1 MKKEKEIKK
10 KEKNAEKKSVKKKV
24 KEQKK
29 EQKDVKKKSAK
40 KKVKEEKDEKQ
51 EIKKIN
57 AMRFSELSD
66 EEKEDLENKYKKIR
80 KRIFNISQYL
90 KHPITNE
97 VLITEEKIKLALED
111 FGKCKYAYILHDK
124 DLKEDKTEKPA
135 HFHIVIQTENP
146 VSLIV
151 VAKRFDILPNYI
163 NLPKGQN
170 SFGDCCE
177 YLTHENERQQ
187 EKGKYL
193 YSDEEVKANFDFR
206 ALVNET
212 IEKRLNA
219 ELRGEMTEKTFYFN
233 KVRNGEM
240 TLNDVLKEDINFYY
254 DHERELKYFRN
265 VYLQEVAE
273 MPAVRLNFYIYGQG
287 GAGKDVMSRALARSL
302 FPDETDDSKIFY
314 IVGNDNV
321 LFDGYDG
328 QPVLIWS
335 DFRAEELLKTFG
347 YKRGII
353 FKIFDTHPTKFNLNV
368 KYGKISLINKYNIV
382 NSVQKYRGFL
392 NGLSGEYVDSEERV
406 HYAEDKKQSY
416 RRFPVIFPIRTDDF
430 DILINRGF
438 LGEGSYEE
446 YNAICGIVGNLKAIE
461 QLKDKDERKRIQMQ
475 TLTIPCDEIKK
486 IEEKSYEEDKN
497 YDFENFGKT
506 RVQIRNE
513 QIIAEDPNF
522 KYVDTLLK
530 IEEDEEYIEENE
542 KDNNENKQ

>member
-1 MKKEKEIKK
+1 MKKEKEQKK
-10 KEKNAEKKSVKKKV
+10 KEKNVEKKPVKKK
-24 KEQKK
+24 EIKK
-29 EQKDVKKKSAK
+29 EEKDVKKKSAK
-40 KKVKEEKDEKQ
+40 KKVKEEKSEKQ

-57 AMRFSELSD
+57 AMRFSELTD

-90 KHPITNE
+90 KHPETNE
-97 VLITEEKIKLALED
+97 ILITEEKIKLALEE
-111 FGKCKYAYILHDK
+111 FGECKYAYILHDK
-124 DLKEDKTEKPA
+124 DLKEDGTEKPP
-135 HFHIVIQTENP
+135 HFHIVIQFKNP
-146 VSLIV
+146 VSLFV
-151 VAKRFDILPNYI
+151 VAKRFDILPNYVEF
-163 NLPKGQN
+163 PKGRDA
-170 SFGDCCE
+170 FGDCCE

-193 YSDEEVKANFDFR
+193 YVDEEIKANFDFR
-206 ALVNET
+206 TLINET
-212 IEKRLNA
+212 VEKRFNA
-219 ELRGEMTEKTFYFN
+219 ELRGEMTEKTYYFN
-233 KVRNGEM
+233 RVRNGEM
-240 TLNDVLKEDINFYY
+240 TLNDILKEDINFYY
-254 DHERELKYFRN
+254 DHERELKYFRS

-273 MPAVRLNFYIYGQG
+273 MPAVRLNFYIFGQG

-302 FPDETDDSKIFY
+302 YPEIEDDSKIFY

-382 NSVQKYRGFL
+382 NSVQNYRAFL

-446 YNAICGIVGNLKAIE
+446 YNAICEIVGNLKAIE

-475 TLTIPCDEIKK
+475 TLTIPCSEIKK

-513 QIIAEDPNF
+513 RIIADDPNF
-522 KYVDTLLK
+522 EYVDTLLK
-530 IEEDEEYIEENE
+530 IEEEDEKIIK
-542 KDNNENKQ
+542 KDKGEQK

>member
-1 MKKEKEIKK
+1 M
-10 KEKNAEKKSVKKKV
+10 
-24 KEQKK
+24 
-29 EQKDVKKKSAK
+29 
-40 KKVKEEKDEKQ
+40 
-51 EIKKIN
+51 
-57 AMRFSELSD
+57 
-66 EEKEDLENKYKKIR
+66 
-80 KRIFNISQYL
+80 
-90 KHPITNE
+90 
-97 VLITEEKIKLALED
+97 ITEEKIKLALEE
-111 FGKCKYAYILHDK
+111 FGECKYAYILHDK
-124 DLKEDKTEKPA
+124 DLKEDGTEKPP
-135 HFHIVIQTENP
+135 HFHIVIQFKNP
-146 VSLIV
+146 VSLFV
-151 VAKRFDILPNYI
+151 VAKRFDILPNYVEF
-163 NLPKGQN
+163 PKGRDA
-170 SFGDCCE
+170 FGDCCE

-193 YSDEEVKANFDFR
+193 YVDEEIKANFDFR
-206 ALVNET
+206 TLINET
-212 IEKRLNA
+212 VEKRFNA
-219 ELRGEMTEKTFYFN
+219 ELRGEMTEKTYYFN
-233 KVRNGEM
+233 RVRNGEM
-240 TLNDVLKEDINFYY
+240 TLNDILKEDINFYY
-254 DHERELKYFRN
+254 DHERELKYFRS

-273 MPAVRLNFYIYGQG
+273 MPAVRLNFYIFGQG

-302 FPDETDDSKIFY
+302 YPEIEDDSKIFY

-382 NSVQKYRGFL
+382 NSVQNYRAFL

-430 DILINRGF
+430 DILINKGF

-446 YNAICGIVGNLKAIE
+446 YNAICEIVGNLKAIE

-475 TLTIPCDEIKK
+475 TLTIPCSEIKK

-513 QIIAEDPNF
+513 RIIADDPKF
-522 KYVDTLLK
+522 EYVDTLLK
-530 IEEDEEYIEENE
+530 IEEEDEKIIK
-542 KDNNENKQ
+542 KDKGEQK

>member
-1 MKKEKEIKK
+1 MKKEKEQKK
-10 KEKNAEKKSVKKKV
+10 KEKNVEKKSVKKK
-24 KEQKK
+24 EIKK
-29 EQKDVKKKSAK
+29 EEKDVKKKSAK
-40 KKVKEEKDEKQ
+40 KKVKEEKSENQ

-57 AMRFSELSD
+57 AMRFSELTD

-90 KHPITNE
+90 KHPESDE
-97 VLITEEKIKLALED
+97 VLITEEKIKLALEQ
-111 FGKCKYAYILHDK
+111 FGECKYAYILHDK
-124 DLKEDKTEKPA
+124 DLKEDNTEKPP
-135 HFHIVIQTENP
+135 HFHIVIQFKNP
-146 VSLIV
+146 VSLFV

-163 NLPKGQN
+163 EFPKGRDA
-170 SFGDCCE
+170 FGDCCE

-193 YSDEEVKANFDFR
+193 YSDEEIKANFDFR
-206 ALVNET
+206 TLINET
-212 IEKRLNA
+212 VEKRLNA

-240 TLNDVLKEDINFYY
+240 ALNDVLKEDINFYY

-265 VYLQEVAE
+265 VHLQEVAE
-273 MPAVRLNFYIYGQG
+273 MPAVRLNFYVYGQG

-302 FPDETDDSKIFY
+302 FPEETDDSKIFY
-314 IVGNDNV
+314 VVGNDNV

-335 DFRAEELLKTFG
+335 DFRAEELLRTFG

-353 FKIFDTHPTKFNLNV
+353 FKIFDTHPVKFNLNV

-382 NSVQKYRGFL
+382 NSVQDYRSFL
-392 NGLSGEYVDSEERV
+392 DGLSGEYVDREEKIHR
-406 HYAEDKKQSY
+406 AEDKKQSY
-416 RRFPVIFPIRTDDF
+416 RRFPVIFPIRADDF
-430 DILINRGF
+430 DILINKGF

-446 YNAICGIVGNLKAIE
+446 YNEICEIVANLKAIE
-461 QLKDKDERKRIQMQ
+461 QIKDKDERRKIQMQ
-475 TLTIPCDEIKK
+475 TLAIPCKEIKK
-486 IEEKSYEEDKN
+486 VEEKSYEEDKN

-513 QIIAEDPNF
+513 RIIADDPNF
-522 KYVDTLLK
+522 EYVDTLLK
-530 IEEDEEYIEENE
+530 IEEEDEKIIK
-542 KDNNENKQ
+542 KDKGEQK

>member
-1 MKKEKEIKK
+1 MKKEKETKK

-29 EQKDVKKKSAK
+29 EEKDVKKKSAK

-90 KHPITNE
+90 KHPTTDE

-111 FGKCKYAYILHDK
+111 FGKCKYAYVLHDK
-124 DLKEDKTEKPA
+124 DVKEDGTEKAP
-135 HFHIVIQTENP
+135 HFHVVIQTENP
-146 VSLIV
+146 VSLFV

-163 NLPKGQN
+163 EFPKGRN
-170 SFGDCCE
+170 AFGDCCE
-177 YLTHENERQQ
+177 YLTHENEKQQ

-193 YSDEEVKANFDFR
+193 YADEEIKANFDFR

-254 DHERELKYFRN
+254 DHERELKYFRG
-265 VYLQEVAE
+265 VHLQEVAE
-273 MPAVRLNFYIYGQG
+273 MPAVRLNFYIFGQG

-302 FPDETDDSKIFY
+302 YPEIEDDSKIFY
-314 IVGNDNV
+314 VVGNDNV

-335 DFRAEELLKTFG
+335 DFRAEELLRTFN

-353 FKIFDTHPTKFNLNV
+353 FKIFDTHPQKFNLNV

-382 NSVQKYRGFL
+382 NSVQNYKLFL
-392 NGLSGEYVDSEERV
+392 DGLSGEYEDRERNL
-406 HYAEDKKQSY
+406 HKAEDKKQSY
-416 RRFPVIFPIRTDDF
+416 RRFPVIFPIRVDDF
-430 DILINRGF
+430 DMLINKGF

-446 YNAICGIVGNLKAIE
+446 YNEICEIVGNLKGIE
-461 QLKDKDERKRIQMQ
+461 QLKDKDKRRKMQMK
-475 TLTIPCDEIKK
+475 TLTIPCNEIKK
-486 IEEKSYEEDKN
+486 IEEKSYEEDEN

-506 RVQIRNE
+506 KEQIRNE
-513 QIIAEDPNF
+513 RKIADEPKFDS
-522 KYVDTLLK
+522 VRLIE
-530 IEEDEEYIEENE
+530 IEEDEE
-542 KDNNENKQ
+542 DNDENKK

>member
-1 MKKEKEIKK
+1 MKKETKKKEKNAERKSVKKKEKEIKK
-10 KEKNAEKKSVKKKV
+10 EE
-24 KEQKK
+24 
-29 EQKDVKKKSAK
+29 KDVKKKSAK
-40 KKVKEEKDEKQ
+40 KKVKEEKSEKQ

-90 KHPITNE
+90 KHPESDET
-97 VLITEEKIKLALED
+97 LITEEKIKLALKE
-111 FGKCKYAYILHDK
+111 FGECKYAYILHDK
-124 DLKEDKTEKPA
+124 DLKEDSTEKPP
-135 HFHIVIQTENP
+135 HFHIVIQFKNP
-146 VSLIV
+146 VSLFV

-163 NLPKGQN
+163 EFPKGRDA
-170 SFGDCCE
+170 FGDCCE

-240 TLNDVLKEDINFYY
+240 TLNDILKEDINFYY
-254 DHERELKYFRN
+254 DHERELKYFRS

-273 MPAVRLNFYIYGQG
+273 MPAVRLNFYIFGQG

-302 FPDETDDSKIFY
+302 YPEIEDDSKIFY

-382 NSVQKYRGFL
+382 NSVQNYRAFL

-446 YNAICGIVGNLKAIE
+446 YNAICEIVGNLKAIE
-461 QLKDKDERKRIQMQ
+461 QLKDKDERKKIQMQ
-475 TLTIPCDEIKK
+475 TLTIPCSEIKK

-513 QIIAEDPNF
+513 RIIADDSSFE
-522 KYVDTLLK
+522 YVDTLLK
-530 IEEDEEYIEENE
+530 IEEEDEKIIK
-542 KDNNENKQ
+542 KDKGEQK

>member
-1 MKKEKEIKK
+1 MKKEKEQKK
-10 KEKNAEKKSVKKKV
+10 KEKNVEKKPVKKK
-24 KEQKK
+24 EIKK
-29 EQKDVKKKSAK
+29 EEKDVKKKSAK
-40 KKVKEEKDEKQ
+40 KKVKEEKSEKQ

-57 AMRFSELSD
+57 AMRFSELTD

-90 KHPITNE
+90 KHPETNE
-97 VLITEEKIKLALED
+97 ILITEEKIKLALEE
-111 FGKCKYAYILHDK
+111 FGECKYAYILHDK
-124 DLKEDKTEKPA
+124 DLKEDGTEKPP
-135 HFHIVIQTENP
+135 HFHIVIQFKNP
-146 VSLIV
+146 VSLFV
-151 VAKRFDILPNYI
+151 VAKRFDILPNYVEF
-163 NLPKGQN
+163 PKGRDA
-170 SFGDCCE
+170 FGDCCE

-193 YSDEEVKANFDFR
+193 YVDEEIKANFDFR
-206 ALVNET
+206 TLINET
-212 IEKRLNA
+212 VEKRFNA
-219 ELRGEMTEKTFYFN
+219 ELRGEMTEKTYYFN
-233 KVRNGEM
+233 RVRNGEM
-240 TLNDVLKEDINFYY
+240 TLNDILKEDINFYY
-254 DHERELKYFRN
+254 DHERELKYFRS

-273 MPAVRLNFYIYGQG
+273 MPAVRLNFYIFGQG

-302 FPDETDDSKIFY
+302 YPEIEDDSKIFY

-382 NSVQKYRGFL
+382 NSVQNYRAFL

-446 YNAICGIVGNLKAIE
+446 YNAICEIVGNLKAIE

-475 TLTIPCDEIKK
+475 TLTIPCSEIKK

-513 QIIAEDPNF
+513 RIIADDPKF
-522 KYVDTLLK
+522 EYVDTLLK
-530 IEEDEEYIEENE
+530 IEEEDEKIIK
-542 KDNNENKQ
+542 KDKGEQK

>member
-1 MKKEKEIKK
+1 MKKETKK
-10 KEKNAEKKSVKKKV
+10 KEKNAER
-24 KEQKK
+24 
-29 EQKDVKKKSAK
+29 KSAK
-40 KKVKEEKDEKQ
+40 KKVKEEKSEKQ

-90 KHPITNE
+90 KHPETDE
-97 VLITEEKIKLALED
+97 VLITEEKIKLALEE
-111 FGKCKYAYILHDK
+111 FGECKYAYILHDK
-124 DLKEDKTEKPA
+124 DLKEDNTEKPP
-135 HFHIVIQTENP
+135 HFHIVIQFKNP
-146 VSLIV
+146 VSLFV

-163 NLPKGQN
+163 EFPKGRDA
-170 SFGDCCE
+170 FGDCCE

-193 YSDEEVKANFDFR
+193 YADEEIKANFDFR
-206 ALVNET
+206 TLINET
-212 IEKRLNA
+212 VEKRFNA

-240 TLNDVLKEDINFYY
+240 TLNDILKEDINFYY
-254 DHERELKYFRN
+254 DHERELKYFRS

-273 MPAVRLNFYIYGQG
+273 MPAVRLNFYIFGQG

-302 FPDETDDSKIFY
+302 YPEIEDDSKIFY

-382 NSVQKYRGFL
+382 NSVQNYRAFL

-446 YNAICGIVGNLKAIE
+446 YNAICEIVGNLKAIE

-475 TLTIPCDEIKK
+475 TLTIPCSEIKK

-513 QIIAEDPNF
+513 RIIADDPNF
-522 KYVDTLLK
+522 EYVDTLLK
-530 IEEDEEYIEENE
+530 IEEEDEKIIK
-542 KDNNENKQ
+542 KDKGEQK

>member
-1 MKKEKEIKK
+1 MKKETKK
-10 KEKNAEKKSVKKKV
+10 KEKNAEKKSVKKKG
-24 KEQKK
+24 KEIKK
-29 EQKDVKKKSAK
+29 EEKDVKKKSAK
-40 KKVKEEKDEKQ
+40 KKVKEEKNEKQ

-57 AMRFSELSD
+57 AMRFSELSN

-90 KHPITNE
+90 KHPETDE
-97 VLITEEKIKLALED
+97 VLITEEKIKLALEE
-111 FGKCKYAYILHDK
+111 FGECKYAYILHDK
-124 DLKEDKTEKPA
+124 DLKEDNTEKPP
-135 HFHIVIQTENP
+135 HFHIVIQFKNP
-146 VSLIV
+146 VSLFV

-163 NLPKGQN
+163 EFPKGRDA
-170 SFGDCCE
+170 FGDCCE

-193 YSDEEVKANFDFR
+193 YADEEIKANFDFR
-206 ALVNET
+206 TLINET
-212 IEKRLNA
+212 VEKRFNA

-240 TLNDVLKEDINFYY
+240 TLSDVMSEDINFYFE
-254 DHERELKYFRN
+254 HERELKYFRN
-265 VYLQEVAE
+265 VHLQEVAE
-273 MPAVRLNFYIYGQG
+273 MPAVRLNFYIFGQG

-302 FPDETDDSKIFY
+302 YPEIEDDSKIFY
-314 IVGNDNV
+314 VVGNDNV

-335 DFRAEELLKTFG
+335 DFRAEELLRTFG

-382 NSVQKYRGFL
+382 NSVQNYRAFL

-446 YNAICGIVGNLKAIE
+446 YNAICEIVGNLKAIE

-475 TLTIPCDEIKK
+475 TLTIPCSEIKK

-513 QIIAEDPNF
+513 RIIADDPNF
-522 KYVDTLLK
+522 EYVDTLLK
-530 IEEDEEYIEENE
+530 IEEEDEKIIK
-542 KDNNENKQ
+542 KDKGEQK